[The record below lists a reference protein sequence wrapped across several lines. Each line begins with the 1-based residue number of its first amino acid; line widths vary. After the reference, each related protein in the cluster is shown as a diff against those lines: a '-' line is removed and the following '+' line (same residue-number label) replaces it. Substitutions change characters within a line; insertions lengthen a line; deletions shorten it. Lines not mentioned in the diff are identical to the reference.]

1 MHKAIP
7 RVAAGTALALSLAGY
22 QAVGATTSTLGASLK
37 VAAAD
42 ELVLPEASAPL
53 LARPSAAPCAA
64 AEARL
69 NHALRSIGVDRLA
82 ADEASLVAGY
92 LLAECG
98 WNEGRL
104 LAEAE
109 QTS

>member
-7 RVAAGTALALSLAGY
+7 RAAFGTALALGLAGF
-22 QAVGATTSTLGASLK
+22 QVVGATASTLGVSLK

-42 ELVLPEASAPL
+42 ELVLPETPAPL
-53 LARPSAAPCAA
+53 LARSSAAPCAA
-64 AEARL
+64 AQARL
-69 NHALRSIGVDRLA
+69 TNALQTIGVDRLA
-82 ADEASLVAGY
+82 ADEASLVAAY

-98 WNEGRL
+98 WTVGRL

-109 QTS
+109 HAS